1 VIIISDTSALSCLAE
16 LGELDVLRQLY
27 GTVTITAT
35 VQQEA
40 LQAGAPAALHQFVA
54 NPQPWLVIVADVQPC
69 LQETSALDPG
79 EASAI
84 TLAWQHR
91 GSSLLIV
98 DEKRGRRVSAA
109 LGLRITGAAGVLTD
123 AAAAGIIDF
132 ESTFQRLSLTKFRLA
147 APLVEVLRQRHRAS
161 MLPPSL

>member
-1 VIIISDTSALSCLAE
+1 MTIISDTSALSCLAE
-16 LGELDVLRQLY
+16 LGELDLLRQLY

-35 VQQEA
+35 VQREA
-40 LQAGAPAALHQFVA
+40 LQAGAPAALQEFVT
-54 NPQPWLVIVADVQPC
+54 NPQAWLVTVADVQPY

-91 GSSLLIV
+91 GRSLLIM

-109 LGLRITGAAGVLTD
+109 LGLRITGAAGVLTE
-123 AAAAGIIDF
+123 AAAAGLIDF
-132 ESTFQRLSLTKFRLA
+132 EATFQRLSLTKFRLA
-147 APLVEVLRQRHRAS
+147 DPLVEI
-161 MLPPSL
+161 